1 MREETREVK
10 TNTNNIFPIANLSI
24 WKEEN
29 DNLILGFLLLSIP
42 SWSTISKFHR
52 NKRGVNTPPP
62 LVLLESIPSRTQ
74 IFDLTTDS
82 MVSWNINPSKHR
94 HTYLITCT
102 KLSGTV
108 PPVYAGKRKPFFF
121 SFASQKIYQQEM
133 QWLEALN
140 TDENSDWLI

>member
-1 MREETREVK
+1 
-10 TNTNNIFPIANLSI
+10 
-24 WKEEN
+24 
-29 DNLILGFLLLSIP
+29 
-42 SWSTISKFHR
+42 
-52 NKRGVNTPPP
+52 
-62 LVLLESIPSRTQ
+62 
-74 IFDLTTDS
+74 